1 MDNDR
6 IEVLLGGIGCSVPPG
21 TKWQGFLRVEGFS
34 PDFDVP
40 VVLTRGSEPG
50 PIAVVIGGIHG
61 GEHNSIE
68 GPRRVA
74 CDLDPTKLKGL
85 VAIVPVANR
94 AAFHA
99 RSHNGSPPDGQNLAR
114 LFPGSPDGTALER
127 VAYAISSK
135 LLQHADAVL
144 ELHGADA
151 LEVIIPHVYV
161 PEHQP
166 GPGVSGQR
174 PWTEW
179 DLADMYCIE
188 VIAATPHRDP
198 GSPVNVSASAGIP
211 SILAEAG
218 SGDLD
223 EHAIRIHYRGIT
235 NVLRRM
241 GILAGLPLID
251 QPARRRVRYSRVQS
265 PRSGFFYPKARVGQP
280 IEKDQVLGEVTDYFG
295 HERDL
300 IRAPVSGVVGFIK
313 KTMATNEGNGLFSI
327 ATDLKD

>member
-1 MDNDR
+1 MNADR
-6 IEVLLGGIGCSVPPG
+6 IEALIAATGLNVAPGEKRSGYLHVP
-21 TKWQGFLRVEGFS
+21 GFS

-40 VVLTRGSEPG
+40 LVIARGTDPG
-50 PIAVVIGGIHG
+50 PIAIVIGGIHG

-74 CDLDPTKLKGL
+74 FDLDPADVTGA

-94 AAFHA
+94 SAFHA

-114 LFPGSPDGTALER
+114 LFPGTPDGKALER
-127 VAYAISSK
+127 VAHVITSM
-135 LLQHADAVL
+135 LLIHGDAVL

-161 PEHQP
+161 PEHTP
-166 GPGVSGQR
+166 DPSNQR

-188 VIAATPHRDP
+188 VVAPTPHRDP

-223 EHAIRIHYRGIT
+223 EQAIGIHYRGIT

-241 GILAGLPLID
+241 GILEGLPLID
-251 QPARRRVRYSRVQS
+251 RPKRRRVRYVRVSS
-265 PRSGFFYPKARVGQP
+265 PRSGFFYPAAAVGQP
-280 IEKDQVLGEVTDYFG
+280 IQKGQALGEVTDYFG
-295 HERDL
+295 TQRD
-300 IRAPVSGVVGFIK
+300 IITAPESGVVGFIK

-327 ATDLKD
+327 AVDQNE

>member
-1 MDNDR
+1 MKSDR
-6 IEVLLGGIGCSVPPG
+6 IEALFDGIPFDVPPG
-21 TKWQGFLRVEGFS
+21 TKKSGFLPVEGFT
-34 PDFDVP
+34 PEFDVP
-40 VVLTRGSEPG
+40 CVLIRGREPG

-74 CDLDPTKLKGL
+74 FDLDPKDVRGA

-94 AAFHA
+94 SAFHA

-114 LFPGSPDGTALER
+114 LFPGDPGGKVLER
-127 VAYAISSK
+127 VAYVLTSK
-135 LLQHADAVL
+135 LILHGDAVL

-161 PEHQP
+161 PEHRP
-166 GPGVSGQR
+166 DPSIER

-188 VIAATPHRDP
+188 VVAPTPHRDP
-198 GSPVNVSASAGIP
+198 GSPVNVSAAAGIP

-235 NVLRRM
+235 NILRRM
-241 GILAGLPLID
+241 GILEGLPLID
-251 QPARRRVRYSRVQS
+251 QPVRRRVRYARVQS
-265 PRSGFFYPKARVGQP
+265 PRSGFFYPQVHVGQP
-280 IEKDQVLGEVTDYFG
+280 IEKGQVLGVVTDYFG
-295 HERDL
+295 LEQDVVTAPETGL
-300 IRAPVSGVVGFIK
+300 IGFIK
-313 KTMATNEGNGLFSI
+313 KTMATNKDNGLFSI
-327 ATDLKD
+327 AIDADA